1 MNPFLVCLGFFWDPL
16 SQGVQNFLQSSTGE
30 AVSWVWNLAAGGIVT
45 LILLDSRAEELGREM
60 TDLICLREDLEE
72 HIKQGELEDMGPTS
86 QAKNWLRKVQEIE
99 SREADFRV
107 SFQQRGASPEG
118 SSLRS
123 SYRLGC
129 EAAECLKE
137 VQRLKTQR
145 GNLLPL
151 LIQAPP
157 PAVVPQPIS
166 SASIVD
172 AEKTLSEIRSLLED
186 NEAPVIGIYGLGGV
200 GKTTLLKAIN
210 NEFLQRGSGGFDLV
224 IWVTV
229 SKELDV
235 RKVQE
240 DIAVRLGYSRPGK
253 GQGQTLPEHPTDRV
267 NTLLSALSKRNF
279 LLLLDDL
286 WEKLDLEAV
295 GVPFSSSFRNGSKV
309 VFTTRSEKVCNDM
322 DAQRKVKVPLL
333 NRKSS
338 WKLFCQKLGREEDQW
353 DPSMRSLAE
362 AVAAKCGGLP
372 ITLITVGRA
381 MAGVTTPD
389 EWQEALM
396 ALKGIPV
403 ELGDMKEVLI
413 LLKFSFDRLKDTSAK
428 ECLLYC
434 ALFPEDHNIVLS
446 VLIDYWV
453 GEGLLDRGSYPDPID
468 RARNRGLVVITTLK
482 AACLLED
489 GAIKG
494 TFVKLHDTVREM
506 ALWIT
511 SGEGDKRG
519 NVFLVNS
526 GEQLRHVPTPERWTE
541 ARRISLMRN
550 EIRLLPEEPRC
561 PNLQTLLLNHNRP
574 HLEEIPGGFFQFMPS
589 LRVLDLSWTKIKVL
603 PREIGS
609 LVELRYLNLSRTP
622 LESLPME
629 VRNLTKLRQLDLEN
643 TRSLKSIPR
652 ETVSSLERLQSLNI
666 YRSKFRAGG
675 EGGGSDGVIDH
686 EGRQL
691 CLKDLEDGMWNLT
704 ELGISITWMTH
715 EDMQAVLNSQRLSA
729 SIRFLGLLKVGIR
742 SLDLSAFHEIL
753 KGLRILEISDSTDLE
768 ELVFNTNHFS
778 ELEELALDTL
788 PRATISWKDG
798 NVFASNIFKNLRG
811 LWIIRCEALED
822 ITWIRQL
829 PCIQELILDGCSRI
843 EEVIV
848 VEEVTVDN
856 VDYENDSF
864 FPKLQLI
871 WLYDLP
877 NLRSICRHPLLFPA
891 LERIN
896 VSNCPELKKLPFG
909 LSTAKNIKEIVGEKE
924 WLEQLEW
931 EHEDVRSKFTP
942 CFQPM

>member
-1 MNPFLVCLGFFWDPL
+1 M
-16 SQGVQNFLQSSTGE
+16 QNFLQSSTGE

-45 LILLDSRAEELGREM
+45 LILLDSRAEELDREM
-60 TDLICLREDLEE
+60 TDLIVVREDLQEE
-72 HIKQGELEDMGPTS
+72 IKQRELEDMGPTRQV
-86 QAKNWLRKVQEIE
+86 QAWLRAVQEIE
-99 SREADFRV
+99 SRAAVFRV
-107 SFQQRGASPEG
+107 SFQQRGASSVG

-129 EAAECLKE
+129 EAGECLKE

-210 NEFLQRGSGGFDLV
+210 NEFLPRGSGGFDLV
-224 IWVTV
+224 IWVIV

-295 GVPFSSSFRNGSKV
+295 GVPFASSFRNGSKV

-322 DAQRKVKVPLL
+322 DAKRKVKVPLL

-353 DPSMRSLAE
+353 NDRSIRSLAE
-362 AVAAKCGGLP
+362 AVCQKCGGLP

-381 MAGVTTPD
+381 MADATTHG
-389 EWQEALM
+389 EWKEALM
-396 ALKGIPV
+396 ALKSIPV

-434 ALFPEDHNIVLS
+434 ALFQEDHNIVIS

-453 GEGLLDRGSYPDPID
+453 GEGLLDRGCYPDSID

-489 GAIKG
+489 GEVKG
-494 TFVKLHDTVREM
+494 RLVKLHDTVREM

-511 SGEGDKRG
+511 SGEGDERG

-561 PNLQTLLLNHNRP
+561 PNLQTLLLNDNEP

-589 LRVLDLSWTKIKVL
+589 LRVLDLSFTEIRVL
-603 PREIGS
+603 PPEIGS
-609 LVELRYLNLSRTP
+609 LVELRYLNLSDTP

-666 YRSKFRAGG
+666 FNSNYEFRGG
-675 EGGGSDGVIDH
+675 WEGGGSDGVIDH

-691 CLKDLEDGMWNLT
+691 CLKDLEDGMGQLT
-704 ELGISITWMTH
+704 ELDLSITWMTH

-729 SIRFLGLLKVGIR
+729 SIRLLQLQQVRLSSVDLGFMK
-742 SLDLSAFHEIL
+742 A
-753 KGLRILEISDSTDLE
+753 LRRLEIWDSTDLE
-768 ELVFNTNHFS
+768 ELVFNTNQLS
-778 ELEELALDTL
+778 ELEELVLLSL

-798 NVFASNIFKNLRG
+798 NVFVRGPTTAAIFKNLRG
-811 LWIIRCEALED
+811 LSITKCEALED

-829 PCIQELILDGCSRI
+829 PCIEELTLFGCSKI

-864 FPKLQLI
+864 FPKLKWI

-924 WLEQLEW
+924 WWNGLEW

-942 CFQPM
+942 YFRPR

>member
-1 MNPFLVCLGFFWDPL
+1 
-16 SQGVQNFLQSSTGE
+16 
-30 AVSWVWNLAAGGIVT
+30 
-45 LILLDSRAEELGREM
+45 
-60 TDLICLREDLEE
+60 
-72 HIKQGELEDMGPTS
+72 MGPTH
-86 QAKNWLRKVQEIE
+86 QAQAWLRAVQEIE
-99 SREADFRV
+99 SRAAVFRV
-107 SFQQRGASPEG
+107 SFQQRGASSEG
-118 SSLRS
+118 SSWRS
-123 SYRLGC
+123 SYKLGC

-137 VQRLKTQR
+137 VQRLKTQKN
-145 GNLLPL
+145 NLLPL
-151 LIQAPP
+151 LIPAPP

-172 AEKTLSEIRSLLED
+172 AEKTLSEICSLLED
-186 NEAPVIGIYGLGGV
+186 NEAPVIRIYGMGGI

-253 GQGQTLPEHPTDRV
+253 GQGQTLPEHLTDRV

-309 VFTTRSEKVCNDM
+309 FFTTRSEKVCNDM

-338 WKLFCQKLGREEDQW
+338 WKLFCQKLGRKEDQW

-362 AVAAKCGGLP
+362 AVAPKCGLP

-381 MAGVTTPD
+381 MAGVTTRD
-389 EWQEALM
+389 EWQVALM
-396 ALKGIPV
+396 ALKSIPV
-403 ELGDMKEVLI
+403 ELGDMKKVLI
-413 LLKFSFDRLKDTSAK
+413 LLQFSFDRLKDTSAK

-434 ALFPEDHNIVLS
+434 ALFPEDHNILIS
-446 VLIDYWV
+446 ELIDYWV

-468 RARNRGLVVITTLK
+468 RARNRGLGVITNLK

-489 GAIKG
+489 GFWKG
-494 TFVKLHDTVREM
+494 RQVKLHDTVREM
-506 ALWIT
+506 TLWIT
-511 SGEGDKRG
+511 SGEGYERG
-519 NVFLVNS
+519 NIFLVNS

-561 PNLQTLLLNHNRP
+561 PNLQTLLLNDNGR
-574 HLEEIPGGFFQFMPS
+574 HLEEIPGGFFPFMPS
-589 LRVLDLSWTKIKVL
+589 LRVLDLSWTGIRVL
-603 PREIGS
+603 PPEVGS
-609 LVELRYLNLSRTP
+609 LVELRYLDLSFTS

-629 VRNLTKLRQLDLEN
+629 VRNLTKLRQLHLEYTN
-643 TRSLKSIPR
+643 LLKSIPR
-652 ETVSSLERLQSLNI
+652 EAVSSLERLQSLNI
-666 YRSKFRAGG
+666 FNSNYEFRAGG

-704 ELGISITWMTH
+704 ELGISTTGMTH

-729 SIRFLGLLKVGIR
+729 SIRFLCLPEVGIQP
-742 SLDLSAFHEIL
+742 LDLSAF
-753 KGLRILEISDSTDLE
+753 LEIM
-768 ELVFNTNHFS
+768 
-778 ELEELALDTL
+778 
-788 PRATISWKDG
+788 K
-798 NVFASNIFKNLRG
+798 
-811 LWIIRCEALED
+811 
-822 ITWIRQL
+822 
-829 PCIQELILDGCSRI
+829 
-843 EEVIV
+843 
-848 VEEVTVDN
+848 
-856 VDYENDSF
+856 
-864 FPKLQLI
+864 
-871 WLYDLP
+871 
-877 NLRSICRHPLLFPA
+877 
-891 LERIN
+891 
-896 VSNCPELKKLPFG
+896 
-909 LSTAKNIKEIVGEKE
+909 GEKA
-924 WLEQLEW
+924 
-931 EHEDVRSKFTP
+931 
-942 CFQPM
+942 

>member
-1 MNPFLVCLGFFWDPL
+1 M
-16 SQGVQNFLQSSTGE
+16 QNFLQSSTGE
-30 AVSWVWNLAAGGIVT
+30 AVSWVWNLAAGGIAS
-45 LILLDSRAEELGREM
+45 LILLDSRAEELDREM
-60 TDLICLREDLEE
+60 TDLILVRADLEE
-72 HIKQGELEDMGPTS
+72 EIKQGELEDMGPTRQV
-86 QAKNWLRKVQEIE
+86 QAWLRKVQEIE
-99 SREADFRV
+99 SRAAVFRV

-118 SSLRS
+118 SSWRS
-123 SYRLGC
+123 SYKLGC
-129 EAAECLKE
+129 EAGECLKE
-137 VQRLKTQR
+137 VQRLKTEKN
-145 GNLLPL
+145 NLLPR
-151 LIQAPP
+151 LIRAPL
-157 PAVVPQPIS
+157 PAVVPQPVS

-186 NEAPVIGIYGLGGV
+186 NEAPVIGIYGLGGI

-240 DIAVRLGYSRPGK
+240 DIAVRLSYSRPGK

-295 GVPFSSSFRNGSKV
+295 GVPFSSSFRNGSKI
-309 VFTTRSEKVCNDM
+309 VFTTRSLKVCIDM
-322 DAQRKVKVPLL
+322 DAQGKVKVPLL
-333 NRKSS
+333 NSESS
-338 WKLFCQKLGREEDQW
+338 WTLFRQKMGKGEDQW
-353 DPSMRSLAE
+353 NDLSIRSLAE
-362 AVAAKCGGLP
+362 AVCQKCGGLP

-381 MAGVTTPD
+381 MADATTHG
-389 EWQEALM
+389 EWKEALM

-434 ALFPEDHNIVLS
+434 ALFQEDHNILIS
-446 VLIDYWV
+446 ELIDYWV
-453 GEGLLDRGSYPDPID
+453 GEGLLDTGRHPDPIE
-468 RARNRGLVVITTLK
+468 RARNRGLVVIKNLK

-489 GAIKG
+489 GEVKG
-494 TFVKLHDTVREM
+494 RHVKLHDTVREM
-506 ALWIT
+506 ALWIN
-511 SGEGDKRG
+511 SGEGDERG

-526 GEQLRHVPTPERWTE
+526 GEKLRHVPTPERWTE

-561 PNLQTLLLNHNRP
+561 PNLQTLLLNHNGR
-574 HLEEIPGGFFQFMPS
+574 HLEEIPGGFFQFMQS
-589 LRVLDLSWTKIKVL
+589 LRVLDLSWTGIRVL
-603 PREIGS
+603 PPEIGS
-609 LVELRYLNLSRTP
+609 LVELRYLNLSWTP

-629 VRNLTKLRQLDLEN
+629 VNNLTKLRQLRLEYTN
-643 TRSLKSIPR
+643 LLKSIPR
-652 ETVSSLERLQSLNI
+652 EAVSSLERLQSLNI
-666 YRSKFRAGG
+666 FRSKFRAGW
-675 EGGGSDGVIDH
+675 EGGGSDGVVDH

-691 CLKDLEDGMWNLT
+691 CLKDLDGMGQLT
-704 ELGISITWMTH
+704 ELGIFITWMTH

-729 SIRFLGLLKVGIR
+729 SVRFLHLYVVRIR
-742 SLDLSAFHEIL
+742 SLELSAFLEIM
-753 KGLRILEISDSTDLE
+753 KGLRRLGIWSSTDLE
-768 ELVFNTNHFS
+768 ELVFNTNQLS
-778 ELEELALDTL
+778 ELEELVLLSL

-798 NVFASNIFKNLRG
+798 NVFVRGPTTAAIFKNLRE
-811 LWIIRCEALED
+811 LSITKCEALED

-829 PCIQELILDGCSRI
+829 PCIETLSLFGCSRI

-864 FPKLQLI
+864 FPKLRWI
-871 WLYDLP
+871 WLKDLP
-877 NLRSICRHPLLFPA
+877 NLRSICRHPLLLSS
-891 LERIN
+891 LEEIE
-896 VSNCPELKKLPFG
+896 VVNCPDLKKLPFG
-909 LSTAKNIKEIVGEKE
+909 FSTAKNIQRIFGKQE
-924 WLEQLEW
+924 WWNGLEW

-942 CFQPM
+942 YFQPM

>member
-1 MNPFLVCLGFFWDPL
+1 M
-16 SQGVQNFLQSSTGE
+16 QNFLQSSTGK
-30 AVSWVWNLAAGGIVT
+30 AVSWVWNLAAGGIVS
-45 LILLDSRAEELGREM
+45 LILLDSRAEELDREM
-60 TDLICLREDLEE
+60 TDLMVVGEDLQEE
-72 HIKQGELEDMGPTS
+72 IKQGELEDMGPTRQV
-86 QAKNWLRKVQEIE
+86 QAWLRKVQEIE
-99 SREADFRV
+99 SRAAVFRV
-107 SFQQRGASPEG
+107 SFQQRGASSEG
-118 SSLRS
+118 SSWRS
-123 SYRLGC
+123 SYKLGC

-137 VQRLKTQR
+137 VQRLKTQKN
-145 GNLLPL
+145 NLLPL
-151 LIQAPP
+151 LIPAPP
-157 PAVVPQPIS
+157 LAVVPQPIS

-186 NEAPVIGIYGLGGV
+186 NEAPVVGIYGLGGI

-210 NEFLQRGSGGFDLV
+210 NEPSSRFDLV

-229 SKELDV
+229 SKELDIL
-235 RKVQE
+235 KVQE
-240 DIAVRLGYSRPGK
+240 DIAVRLGYSRPGE
-253 GQGQTLPEHPTDRV
+253 GQGPTLPEHPYNRV
-267 NTLLSALSKRNF
+267 NTLLRALSQTKF

-309 VFTTRSEKVCNDM
+309 FFTTRSEKVCNDM

-338 WKLFCQKLGREEDQW
+338 WTLFCQKMGKGEDQW
-353 DPSMRSLAE
+353 NDLSIRSLAE
-362 AVAAKCGGLP
+362 AVCQKCGGLP

-381 MAGVTTPD
+381 MAGVTTRD
-389 EWQEALM
+389 EWQVALM
-396 ALKGIPV
+396 ALKSIPA

-413 LLKFSFDRLKDTSAK
+413 LLKFSFDRLKDTSAR

-434 ALFPEDHNIVLS
+434 ALYPEDHNIKIPR
-446 VLIDYWV
+446 LIECWV
-453 GEGLLDRGSYPDPID
+453 GEGLLDTGRHPDPIE
-468 RARNRGLVVITTLK
+468 RARYRGHLAIKNLK

-489 GAIKG
+489 GEVKG
-494 TFVKLHDTVREM
+494 RQVKLHDTVREM

-561 PNLQTLLLNHNRP
+561 PNLQTLLLNNNEH

-589 LRVLDLSWTKIKVL
+589 LRVLDLSATGIRVL
-603 PREIGS
+603 PPEIGS
-609 LVELRYLNLSRTP
+609 LVELRYLNLSWTP

-629 VRNLTKLRQLDLEN
+629 VRNLTKLRHVRLEG
-643 TRSLKSIPR
+643 TWTLKSIPR
-652 ETVSSLERLQSLNI
+652 EAVSSLERLQSLNI
-666 YRSKFRAGG
+666 FMSNFRAGW

-729 SIRFLGLLKVGIR
+729 SIRFLCVLEVGIR
-742 SLDLSAFHEIL
+742 SIDLSAF
-753 KGLRILEISDSTDLE
+753 LEIMKGVRRLEIMDSTDLE
-768 ELVFNTNHFS
+768 ELVFNTNQLS
-778 ELEELALDTL
+778 ELEGLTLATL

-798 NVFASNIFKNLRG
+798 NVFARGPTTAAIFRNLRK
-811 LWIIRCEALED
+811 LWISKCEALED

-829 PCIQELILDGCSRI
+829 PCIETLELTGCSKI

-864 FPKLQLI
+864 FPKLKWI
-871 WLYDLP
+871 WLHDLP
-877 NLRSICRHPLLFPA
+877 NLRSICRHPLLFRS
-891 LERIN
+891 LVTIT
-896 VSNCPELKKLPFG
+896 VSGCPELKKLPFG
-909 LSTAKNIKEIVGEKE
+909 LSSAKNIQEIYAEQE
-924 WLEQLEW
+924 WWDGLQW

-942 CFQPM
+942 YFLPR

>member
-137 VQRLKTQR
+137 VQRLKTEKN
-145 GNLLPL
+145 NLLDQ
-151 LIQAPP
+151 LIPARP
-157 PAVVPQPIS
+157 PAVVPQPS
-166 SASIVD
+166 SSLCDNVG

-186 NEAPVIGIYGLGGV
+186 NEAPVIGIYGLGGI

-210 NEFLQRGSGGFDLV
+210 NEFLPRGSGRFDLV

-229 SKELDV
+229 SKEPDIL
-235 RKVQE
+235 KVQE
-240 DIAVRLGYSRPGK
+240 QIATQLGCPLHGENRA
-253 GQGQTLPEHPTDRV
+253 R
-267 NTLLSALSKRNF
+267 TLLMGLSQKKF
-279 LLLLDDL
+279 LLLLDDV
-286 WEKLDLEAV
+286 WEKLDLGSI
-295 GVPFSSSFRNGSKV
+295 GVPFSSSFFRNGSKV
-309 VFTTRSEKVCNDM
+309 VFTTRSVTVCNDM
-322 DAQRKVKVPLL
+322 DAKRKVKVPLL

-338 WKLFCQKLGREEDQW
+338 WTLFCQKLGREEDQW
-353 DPSMRSLAE
+353 NDRSIRSLAE
-362 AVAAKCGGLP
+362 AVCQKCGGLP

-381 MAGVTTPD
+381 MADATTHG
-389 EWQEALM
+389 EWKEALM

-434 ALFPEDHNIVLS
+434 ALFQEDDSILIS
-446 VLIDYWV
+446 ELIDYWV
-453 GEGLLDRGSYPDPID
+453 GEGLLDRGCYPDSID

-489 GAIKG
+489 GEDKG
-494 TFVKLHDTVREM
+494 RDVKLHDTVREM

-511 SGEGDKRG
+511 SGVGDERG

-541 ARRISLMRN
+541 ARRISLMCN

-561 PNLQTLLLNHNRP
+561 PNLQTLLLNYNIP

-589 LRVLDLSWTKIKVL
+589 LRVLNLSWTGIRVL
-603 PREIGS
+603 PPEIGS

-629 VRNLTKLRQLDLEN
+629 VRNLTKLRHLRLEG
-643 TRSLKSIPR
+643 TWTLKSIPR
-652 ETVSSLERLQSLNI
+652 EAVSSLERLQSLNI
-666 YRSKFRAGG
+666 YGSNYEFRAGG

-704 ELGISITWMTH
+704 ELGICITGMTH

-729 SIRFLGLLKVGIR
+729 SIRFLRLQQVQLSSV
-742 SLDLSAFHEIL
+742 DLGFMKA
-753 KGLRILEISDSTDLE
+753 LRRLEISDSTDLE
-768 ELVFNTNHFS
+768 ELVFNTNQLS
-778 ELEELALDTL
+778 ELEELTLGEL

-798 NVFASNIFKNLRG
+798 NVFVRGPTTAAIFKNLRR
-811 LWIIRCEALED
+811 LWIEKCEALED

-829 PCIQELILDGCSRI
+829 PCIEILSLTECSRI

-864 FPKLQLI
+864 FPKLRWI
-871 WLYDLP
+871 WLQDLP
-877 NLRSICRHPLLFPA
+877 NLRSICRHPLLLPS
-891 LERIN
+891 LEEFHVI
-896 VSNCPELKKLPFG
+896 NCPELKKLPFG
-909 LSTAKNIKEIVGEKE
+909 LSTAKNIQRISGEKE
-924 WLEQLEW
+924 WLKQLEW
-931 EHEDVRSKFTP
+931 DHEDVRSKLTP
-942 CFQPM
+942 YFRPSR

>member
-1 MNPFLVCLGFFWDPL
+1 
-16 SQGVQNFLQSSTGE
+16 
-30 AVSWVWNLAAGGIVT
+30 
-45 LILLDSRAEELGREM
+45 M

-107 SFQQRGASPEG
+107 SFQQRGASLRAPLYDPLIGSVVKLRVPE
-118 SSLRS
+118 RS
-123 SYRLGC
+123 P
-129 EAAECLKE
+129 EAEDPE
-137 VQRLKTQR
+137 

-186 NEAPVIGIYGLGGV
+186 NEAPVIGIYGLGG
-200 GKTTLLKAIN
+200 
-210 NEFLQRGSGGFDLV
+210 GSGGFDLV

-240 DIAVRLGYSRPGK
+240 DIAVRLGYS
-253 GQGQTLPEHPTDRV
+253 QHPTDRV

-362 AVAAKCGGLP
+362 A
-372 ITLITVGRA
+372 
-381 MAGVTTPD
+381 
-389 EWQEALM
+389 WQEALM

-589 LRVLDLSWTKIKVL
+589 LRS

-643 TRSLKSIPR
+643 TGLLR
-652 ETVSSLERLQSLNI
+652 SLNI

-864 FPKLQLI
+864 FPKLI
-871 WLYDLP
+871 GCIRCY
-877 NLRSICRHPLLFPA
+877 PA

-909 LSTAKNIKEIVGEKE
+909 LSTAKNIKEIVELRFKISIGSPPMETPTNRMFH
-924 WLEQLEW
+924 LMPDQRRQRQLPPKRF
-931 EHEDVRSKFTP
+931 HHSD
-942 CFQPM
+942 

>member
-1 MNPFLVCLGFFWDPL
+1 M
-16 SQGVQNFLQSSTGE
+16 QNFLQSSTGE

-45 LILLDSRAEELGREM
+45 LILLDSRAEELDREM
-60 TDLICLREDLEE
+60 TDLIVLREDLEE
-72 HIKQGELEDMGPTS
+72 HIKQGELEDKGPTH
-86 QAKNWLRKVQEIE
+86 QAQAWLRAVQEIE
-99 SREADFRV
+99 SRAADFRV
-107 SFQQRGASPEG
+107 SFQQMGASSEG

-137 VQRLKTQR
+137 VQRLKTQKN
-145 GNLLPL
+145 NLLPQ
-151 LIQAPP
+151 LIPAPP

-186 NEAPVIGIYGLGGV
+186 NEAPVIGIYGLGGI

-210 NEFLQRGSGGFDLV
+210 NEPASRFDLV

-229 SKELDV
+229 SKELDIL
-235 RKVQE
+235 KVQE

-253 GQGQTLPEHPTDRV
+253 GQGQTLLAHPTDRV
-267 NTLLSALSKRNF
+267 NTLLSALSRRNF

-309 VFTTRSEKVCNDM
+309 FFTTRSEKVCNDM
-322 DAQRKVKVPLL
+322 DAHGKVKVPLL

-338 WKLFCQKLGREEDQW
+338 WTLFCQKRGKGEDQW
-353 DPSMRSLAE
+353 NDLSIRSLAE
-362 AVAAKCGGLP
+362 AVCQKCGGLP

-381 MAGVTTPD
+381 MADATTHA
-389 EWQEALM
+389 EWKEALM

-403 ELGDMKEVLI
+403 ELGDMTEVLI
-413 LLKFSFDRLKDTSAK
+413 LLEFSFDRLKDTSAK

-434 ALFPEDHNIVLS
+434 ALFQEDHNILIS
-446 VLIDYWV
+446 ELIDYWV
-453 GEGLLDRGSYPDPID
+453 GEGLLDRGRHPDPIE
-468 RARNRGLVVITTLK
+468 RARDRGLVVIKNLK

-489 GAIKG
+489 GKDKG
-494 TFVKLHDTVREM
+494 RHVKLHDTVREM

-526 GEQLRHVPTPERWTE
+526 GEKLRYVPTPERWTE

-561 PNLQTLLLNHNRP
+561 PNLQTLLLNHNGR

-589 LRVLDLSWTKIKVL
+589 LRVLDLSWTGIRVL
-603 PREIGS
+603 PPEIGS

-629 VRNLTKLRQLDLEN
+629 VRNLTKLTQLRLEYTN
-643 TRSLKSIPR
+643 LLKSIPR
-652 ETVSSLERLQSLNI
+652 EAVSSLERLQSLNI
-666 YRSKFRAGG
+666 FNSNYEFRAGW
-675 EGGGSDGVIDH
+675 EGGGSDGVIDR

-691 CLKDLEDGMWNLT
+691 CLKDLDGMWKLT

-715 EDMQAVLNSQRLSA
+715 EDLEAVLNSQRLSA
-729 SIRFLGLLKVGIR
+729 SIRFLCVLEVGIR
-742 SLDLSAFHEIL
+742 SLDLSAFHEIM
-753 KGLRILEISDSTDLE
+753 KGLRILDISDSTDLE
-768 ELVFNTNHFS
+768 ELVFNTNQLS
-778 ELEELALDTL
+778 ELEELGLFSL

-798 NVFASNIFKNLRG
+798 NVFVRGPTTAAIFKNLRG
-811 LWIIRCEALED
+811 LSITECEALED

-829 PCIQELILDGCSRI
+829 PCIEMLGLDGCSRI

-856 VDYENDSF
+856 VDYQNDSF
-864 FPKLQLI
+864 FPKLMLI
-871 WLYDLP
+871 WLKDLP

-891 LERIN
+891 LESIG
-896 VSNCPELKKLPFG
+896 VGDCPELKKLPFG
-909 LSTAKNIKEIVGEKE
+909 LSTAKNIQRIFCKQE
-924 WLEQLEW
+924 WWNGLEW

-942 CFQPM
+942 YFQPM

>member
-45 LILLDSRAEELGREM
+45 LILLDSRSEELGREM

-137 VQRLKTQR
+137 VQRLKTEKN
-145 GNLLPL
+145 NLLDQ
-151 LIQAPP
+151 LIPAPP
-157 PAVVPQPIS
+157 PAVVPQPS
-166 SASIVD
+166 SSLCDNVG

-186 NEAPVIGIYGLGGV
+186 NEAPVIGIYGLGGI

-210 NEFLQRGSGGFDLV
+210 NEFLPRGSGRFDLV

-229 SKELDV
+229 SKEPDIL
-235 RKVQE
+235 KVQE
-240 DIAVRLGYSRPGK
+240 QIATQLGCPLHGENRA
-253 GQGQTLPEHPTDRV
+253 R
-267 NTLLSALSKRNF
+267 TLLMGLSQKKF
-279 LLLLDDL
+279 LLLLDDV
-286 WEKLDLEAV
+286 WEKLDL
-295 GVPFSSSFRNGSKV
+295 GSISVPFSSSFFRNGSKV
-309 VFTTRSEKVCNDM
+309 VFTTRSVTVCNDM
-322 DAQRKVKVPLL
+322 DAKRKVKVPLL

-338 WKLFCQKLGREEDQW
+338 WTLFCQKLGREEDQW
-353 DPSMRSLAE
+353 NDRSIRSLAE
-362 AVAAKCGGLP
+362 AVCQKCGGLP

-381 MAGVTTPD
+381 MADATTHG
-389 EWQEALM
+389 EWKEALM

-434 ALFPEDHNIVLS
+434 ALFQEDHNILIS
-446 VLIDYWV
+446 ELIDYWV
-453 GEGLLDRGSYPDPID
+453 GEGLLDRGCYPDSID
-468 RARNRGLVVITTLK
+468 RARNRGLGVITNLK

-489 GAIKG
+489 GFRDGIL
-494 TFVKLHDTVREM
+494 VKLHDTVREM

-511 SGEGDKRG
+511 SGEGDERG

-541 ARRISLMRN
+541 ARRISLMHN

-561 PNLQTLLLNHNRP
+561 PNLQTLLLNNNEH

-589 LRVLDLSWTKIKVL
+589 LRVLDLSWTGIRVL
-603 PREIGS
+603 PPEIGS
-609 LVELRYLNLSRTP
+609 LVELRYLNLSWTP

-629 VRNLTKLRQLDLEN
+629 VRNLTKLRHVRLEG
-643 TRSLKSIPR
+643 TWTLKSIPR
-652 ETVSSLERLQSLNI
+652 EAVSSLERLQSLNI
-666 YRSKFRAGG
+666 YWSSYEFRAGG
-675 EGGGSDGVIDH
+675 EGGGSDGAIDH

-691 CLKDLEDGMWNLT
+691 CLKDLDDMGQLT
-704 ELGISITWMTH
+704 ELDLSITGMTH

-729 SIRFLGLLKVGIR
+729 SIRLLQLQQVR
-742 SLDLSAFHEIL
+742 LSSVDWGFM
-753 KGLRILEISDSTDLE
+753 KGLRRLEIWSSTDLE

-778 ELEELALDTL
+778 ELEELALVKL
-788 PRATISWKDG
+788 PRVTISWKDG
-798 NVFASNIFKNLRG
+798 YTTAAIFKNLRR
-811 LWIIRCEALED
+811 LWIIECEALED

-829 PCIQELILDGCSRI
+829 PCIETLKLFGCSSI

-864 FPKLQLI
+864 FPELKWI
-871 WLYDLP
+871 WLHDLP
-877 NLRSICRHPLLFPA
+877 NLRSICRHPLLLPS
-891 LERIN
+891 LEDIR
-896 VSNCPELKKLPFG
+896 VGNCPELKKLPFG
-909 LSTAKNIKEIVGEKE
+909 FSTAKNIKEIVGEKE

-942 CFQPM
+942 YFQPM